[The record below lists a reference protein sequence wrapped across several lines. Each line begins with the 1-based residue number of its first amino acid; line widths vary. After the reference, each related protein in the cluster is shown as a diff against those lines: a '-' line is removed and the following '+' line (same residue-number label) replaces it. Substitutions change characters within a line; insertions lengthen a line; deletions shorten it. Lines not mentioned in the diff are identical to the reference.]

1 MSSELQPTIDL
12 AQRYGI
18 KAEEVDRYQ
27 ALADDSE
34 FLRAA
39 CAARARGVA
48 HQAVVQ
54 ALEEHRPVAELIK
67 LRKLDEGV

>member
-1 MSSELQPTIDL
+1 MTTDLQKTIEL

-18 KAEEVDRYQ
+18 SAEEVDRYQ
-27 ALADDSE
+27 SLADDSE

-48 HQAVVQ
+48 HAAVVQ
-54 ALEEHRPVAELIK
+54 ALEEHRPVADLIK
-67 LRKLDEGV
+67 LRKLDEGA

>member
-1 MSSELQPTIDL
+1 MPDLQPLVEL
-12 AQRYGI
+12 ARQYGI
-18 KAEEVDRYQ
+18 TAEEADRYR

-48 HQAVVQ
+48 HATVVE
-54 ALEEHRPVAELIK
+54 ALQQHRPIADLIR
-67 LRKLDEGV
+67 LRKLDEGA

>member
-1 MSSELQPTIDL
+1 MTSDLQKTITL
-12 AQRYGI
+12 AQQYGI
-18 KAEEVDRYQ
+18 KAEEVDRYA

-48 HQAVVQ
+48 HQVVVQ
-54 ALEEHRPVAELIK
+54 ALEEHRPVADLIK
-67 LRKLDEGV
+67 LRKLDEGA